1 MSDYVGRS
9 DSETDDAP
17 LDIYTTIM
25 LKPREQWRKGM
36 TYDQRIAD
44 MNDQLPW
51 QNAYIERVIGSIR
64 RECLDRSLGQLI
76 FRFSSER
83 RGRQTLA

>member
-1 MSDYVGRS
+1 
-9 DSETDDAP
+9 
-17 LDIYTTIM
+17 M

-51 QNAYIERVIGSIR
+51 QNAYIERAIGSIR
-64 RECLDRSLGQLI
+64 RECLDHSLGQLI
-76 FRFSSER
+76 FRFSSDQ